1 MRNDNKTSR
10 KVKVQIER
18 FARQI
23 SRGLSKTKRRFI
35 SQVLFGIQ
43 VSRDIKLSNIARSL
57 DEEIDLIKTE
67 NRLSRN
73 ASSEDLSE
81 HINEELINSADK
93 YISKDTVLS
102 LDLSDINKPFAK
114 KMDNLAWVWDGS
126 KGRVDKGYWICEV
139 TGADVK
145 GDSVVPLYSE
155 LYSQNSSEFISENIQ
170 IMKAV
175 KAVNNKVK
183 RRGIWV
189 MDRGGDRHFLVEAF
203 NNENV
208 KFVIRLRGD
217 RDIMDDLGEVQR
229 AIKIAKKVRCKE
241 EYRIKIDRDGH
252 LEEVVV
258 TMGRKDGLN
267 VRGVKVSLVVIKG
280 FGRKPMMLLTNV
292 DKLPIE
298 ILEIYLTRWKC
309 EESFRFLKQEYNLED
324 VRVRSYTAL
333 RNMMVLVQSVFYFLS
348 IYLGKGVRMSIL
360 LTKILKKA
368 KRFFEIPTFKQ
379 YAIADG
385 ISHILFNTRW
395 STRQAKS
402 LEVDVDQIWFDFAL
416 ES

>member
-1 MRNDNKTSR
+1 MKNDSKTGK

-23 SRGLSKTKRRFI
+23 SRRLNKTKKKFI
-35 SQVLFGIQ
+35 SQILFGIQ
-43 VSRDIKLSNIARSL
+43 ASRDIKLSNIARSL
-57 DEEIDLIKTE
+57 EEEIDLIKTE

-81 HINEELINSADK
+81 HINGELISNAEK
-93 YISKDTVLS
+93 YVSKDTVLS

-114 KMDNLAWVWDGS
+114 KMDNLAHVWDGS
-126 KGRVDKGYWICEV
+126 EKKVNKGYWICEV
-139 TGADVK
+139 IGADVK
-145 GDSVVPLYSE
+145 GESVIPLYSE
-155 LYSQNSSEFISENIQ
+155 LYSQKSKEFISENRQLI
-170 IMKAV
+170 KAV
-175 KAVNNKVK
+175 KAVNSKTR

-189 MDRGGDRHFLVEAF
+189 IDRGGDRHFIVEAF
-203 NNENV
+203 DEEKV

-217 RDIMDDLGEVQR
+217 RDITDDLGEVQK
-229 AIKIAKKVRCKE
+229 AIEIAKKLKCKE

-252 LEEVVV
+252 LEEVAIS
-258 TMGRKDGLN
+258 MGKKNGLT
-267 VRGVKVSLVVIKG
+267 VRGVEVSLVVVKG
-280 FGRKPMMLLTNV
+280 FGKKPMMLLTNL

-324 VRVRSYTAL
+324 IRVRSYTAL

-348 IYLGKGVRMSIL
+348 IYLGKGLRMSIL

-368 KRFFEIPTFKQ
+368 KRFFEIPAFKQ

-385 ISHILFNTRW
+385 ISRILFNTRW
-395 STRQAKS
+395 GAKQAKS
-402 LEVDVDQIWFDFAL
+402 PEADSSQVWFGFSL